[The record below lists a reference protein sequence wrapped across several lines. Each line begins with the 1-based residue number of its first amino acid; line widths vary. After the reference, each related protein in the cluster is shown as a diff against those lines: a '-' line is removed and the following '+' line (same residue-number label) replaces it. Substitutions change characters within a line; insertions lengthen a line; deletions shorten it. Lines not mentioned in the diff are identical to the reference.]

1 MVDTFSF
8 AQAGFHE
15 GRFID
20 IGALK
25 IEDSICTPCQA
36 WKVALALI
44 VQIQVVWI

>member
-25 IEDSICTPCQA
+25 IGTRCQA

-44 VQIQVVWI
+44 VQIKVVWI